1 MVLQWIC
8 FAPRSRWLL
17 FVLFAEL
24 EVESKSKVSLTLC
37 NNTVFYFI
45 EFATVLSKESFLVSE
60 HFCLFFKYR
69 PSLGHME
76 NACAMQNLLLEE
88 VYSHV
93 QDSSS
98 IPKLDFM
105 HTLVLNYTFL
115 LIA

>member
-1 MVLQWIC
+1 MPLGLVDFCLFCLQSWKLNPNLRFHSHYAII
-8 FAPRSRWLL
+8 RL
-17 FVLFAEL
+17 
-24 EVESKSKVSLTLC
+24 
-37 NNTVFYFI
+37 VFYFI

-76 NACAMQNLLLEE
+76 NACTMQNLLLEE